1 MLALARDVRA
11 AVAMGGR
18 GGEGEGEAHVPHVL
32 KERNQQRQRE
42 EEWLSS

>member
-18 GGEGEGEAHVPHVL
+18 GGEGEAHVPHVL